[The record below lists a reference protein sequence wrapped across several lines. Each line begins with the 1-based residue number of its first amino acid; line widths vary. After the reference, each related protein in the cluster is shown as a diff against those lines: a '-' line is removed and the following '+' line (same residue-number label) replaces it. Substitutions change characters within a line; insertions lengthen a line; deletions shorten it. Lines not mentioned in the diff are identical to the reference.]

1 MDGLDDTHLT
11 NEDIRVMYDD
21 RDEEKL
27 LKLGRER
34 LGASELREGV
44 K

>member
-21 RDEEKL
+21 RDEEKW

-34 LGASELREGV
+34 LGARELRE
-44 K
+44 